1 MKLSTELLG
10 RESGF
15 PNDAKMSQPF
25 ARLRVPGGAKAPI
38 CGAVSNGRSRLVRSS
53 ATHPPNGVVLI
64 GALAAGVAHPSPLT
78 SPARWILHKFSATS
92 KSIGARNNAH
102 CPAVYIQP
110 LSVHVRGTSCAIT
123 GPDGMP

>member
-1 MKLSTELLG
+1 VEETGSPKTIVSTPFSRISMKLSTELLG

-78 SPARWILHKFSATS
+78 SPSAMDPAQILCDLEIYWRA
-92 KSIGARNNAH
+92 
-102 CPAVYIQP
+102 
-110 LSVHVRGTSCAIT
+110 
-123 GPDGMP
+123 